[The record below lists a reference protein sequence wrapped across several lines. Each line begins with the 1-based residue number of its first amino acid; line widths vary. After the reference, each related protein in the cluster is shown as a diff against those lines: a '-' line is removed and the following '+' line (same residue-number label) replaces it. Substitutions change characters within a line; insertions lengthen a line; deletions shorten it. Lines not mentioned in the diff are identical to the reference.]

1 MGSKLLLEAE
11 RYCKENGLLRLSLL
25 ADKDNTKAL
34 EFCKSKGWE
43 FTNLICLRKFFD
55 GEKCD

>member
-1 MGSKLLLEAE
+1 MEAE